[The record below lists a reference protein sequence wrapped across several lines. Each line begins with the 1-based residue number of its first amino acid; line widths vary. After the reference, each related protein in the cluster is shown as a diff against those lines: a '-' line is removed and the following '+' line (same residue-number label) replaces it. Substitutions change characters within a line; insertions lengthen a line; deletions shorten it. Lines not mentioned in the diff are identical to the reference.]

1 MVGLRGSC
9 TDLVGRCASFIPFG
23 APGSGFPLA
32 RRSLASCVPVPLAG
46 DGPWPPGPWPLG
58 ALGPVGERPLAA
70 ASLPL
75 MFRLGGARPVGSGWG
90 GAARASVG
98 RPVLGGSG
106 AAAARPAGPF
116 GAVGVP
122 SWGPWASCFA
132 VRPSRTTVPYDNNQN
147 DDF

>member
-1 MVGLRGSC
+1 MGLRGSC
-9 TDLVGRCASFIPFG
+9 TDLVGGVRLIQITI
-23 APGSGFPLA
+23 
-32 RRSLASCVPVPLAG
+32 RPVPLAG

-58 ALGPVGERPLAA
+58 ALGPVGGRPPAA

-90 GAARASVG
+90 GAARAPVG

-122 SWGPWASCFA
+122 SWGPWASCFS